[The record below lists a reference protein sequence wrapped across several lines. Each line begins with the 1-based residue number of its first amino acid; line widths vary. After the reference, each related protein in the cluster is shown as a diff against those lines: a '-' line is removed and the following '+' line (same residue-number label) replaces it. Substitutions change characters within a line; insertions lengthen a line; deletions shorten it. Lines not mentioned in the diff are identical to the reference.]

1 MFQKLPLSLEEYV
14 KMTPYIS
21 DDGGVTL
28 GSKSTTM
35 FLVDAKS
42 GNVIYSY
49 KLSDSASTSR
59 VFSGE
64 KSPVLFKD
72 IADESVESSPVDLE
86 TVEQLLYIMRTDY
99 ALQHHSPNTGTV
111 LWNVSVAEFDA
122 AFRFLSVRNE
132 HAAKYRSHL
141 KSSLSHQ
148 MKPAILRIR
157 DNTLMESLSGFDGLV
172 EALTLPQQK
181 QLLLPTDNRYLPSL
195 AAGRIPVV
203 SEGNGDREL
212 LALPLPEVENSGILG
227 THFGDMNSTS
237 VVTEVK
243 ASFYLPYFIQ
253 LFPTLLSILGYVFY
267 RFVASRKRP
276 IESKVAEEYKLQ
288 TGVPKRK
295 KTRRTG
301 NNKNLNS
308 EKNTKHI
315 SNENN
320 GGDTNG
326 LLHIEGVERMS
337 MLSLT
342 DNTDTRVSGRR
353 IGRLL
358 VSNNEIAKGSNGTI
372 VLEGIYDGRPVAVK
386 RLVQTH
392 HDVALKEIQN
402 LIASDQHPNIV
413 RWHGVEFDQD
423 FVYLSLERCTCSLN
437 DLIYF
442 YSESFQSQFFDK
454 DQDSQFSNEYTIR
467 LHSIMEKNM
476 GIELW
481 KADGYPTP
489 QMLKLMRLVNVLL

>member
-1 MFQKLPLSLEEYV
+1 MFQKLPLSVEEYV

-49 KLSDSASTSR
+49 KLSDSASASR
-59 VFSGE
+59 VFGGE

-72 IADESVESSPVDLE
+72 IAGESVESSPVDPE

-132 HAAKYRSHL
+132 HVAEYRSHL
-141 KSSLSHQ
+141 KSSLSPQ

-157 DNTLMESLSGFDGLV
+157 DNTLMESLSGFDRLV
-172 EALTLPQQK
+172 EVLTLPQQK
-181 QLLLPTDNRYLPSL
+181 QLLLPAYNRYLPSL
-195 AAGRIPVV
+195 AAGRIPVA
-203 SEGNGDREL
+203 SQGNGDTEL
-212 LALPLPEVENSGILG
+212 LALPLPDVENSGILS
-227 THFGDMNSTS
+227 TRFGDMNSTS
-237 VVTEVK
+237 IVPETK
-243 ASFYLPYFIQ
+243 ARFYLQYLIQ
-253 LFPTLLSILGYVFY
+253 LLPTLLFILGYVFY

-276 IESKVAEEYKLQ
+276 IESKVAEDYKLQ

-320 GGDTNG
+320 SGDTNG

-342 DNTDTRVSGRR
+342 ENTDSRVSGRR

-442 YSESFQSQFFDK
+442 YSESFQSQIFNK

-467 LHSIMEKNM
+467 LHSTMEKNM

-489 QMLKLMRLVNVLL
+489 QMLKLMRLVNALS